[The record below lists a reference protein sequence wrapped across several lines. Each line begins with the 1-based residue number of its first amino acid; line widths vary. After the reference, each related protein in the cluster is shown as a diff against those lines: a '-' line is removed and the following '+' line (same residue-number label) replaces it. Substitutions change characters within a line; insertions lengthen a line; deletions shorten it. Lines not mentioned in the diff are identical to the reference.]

1 MNIEQLHTVVPMLAQ
16 SDFGVPQL
24 IFIVPIVGIVVGGAI
39 AMWSMA
45 LNYRKRREFY
55 ELHHRERMAAIDKGV
70 ELPPLPESFFL
81 DGAGPRAPFH
91 PSRYLLKGLIW
102 FFIGIGIGITLYASE
117 GREEALFGSVP
128 VCIGLA
134 YLIYYFAAA
143 RKEVPEQP
151 QKVETKEPL
160 RG

>member
-1 MNIEQLHTVVPMLAQ
+1 MNIEQLPTVIPMLAQ
-16 SDFGVPQL
+16 RDLGPQEL
-24 IFIVPIVGIVVGGAI
+24 VFIIPIVGIVIGGAI

-70 ELPPLPESFFL
+70 ELPPLPEAFFL
-81 DGAGPRAPFH
+81 DGAGPKAPFH

-102 FFIGIGIGITLYASE
+102 FFIGIGIGVTLYAAE

-143 RKEVPEQP
+143 RQEVPEQLR
-151 QKVETKEPL
+151 KFETKETP